1 MLEAGSVVMSSLV
14 GIPYFIL
21 YFVLGAALM
30 TVFVILY
37 TRITP
42 HDEFGLIQSGNIT
55 ASLGLAGAMIGFAL
69 PLAKAIAQAVS
80 AVDLLIWALAALV
93 VQLLAYAITRAMLR
107 ELPKM
112 IAEDRLPGGI
122 MMAAGSIACGL
133 LNAAA
138 MSL

>member
-1 MLEAGSVVMSSLV
+1 MLEAGSVVMSSLI

-30 TVFVILY
+30 AIFVILY

-42 HDEFGLIQSGNIT
+42 HDEFGLIQAGNIT
-55 ASLGLAGAMIGFAL
+55 ASLGLAGAMVGFSL

-80 AVDLLIWALAALV
+80 VVDLLIWALAALV
-93 VQLLAYAITRAMLR
+93 VQLLAYAVTRAMLR
-107 ELPKM
+107 ELPQM

-122 MMAAGSIACGL
+122 MLAAGSIACGL